1 MMKIAVA
8 LLPLTAAFM
17 PSLHQQ
23 KSSATAL
30 HATNL
35 PKTTGRSSLDPAV
48 IHRYQ
53 NLPYPDE
60 VVLAE
65 YVWVDAVGN
74 TRSKTRT
81 LNKQC
86 MVTPHQWII
95 PFNNINGLTRMS
107 MQPSTDEDLDN
118 LPHVIVTSDDI

>member
-1 MMKIAVA
+1 MMKMAVA
-8 LLPLTAAFM
+8 LLPLTAAFT

-81 LNKQC
+81 LNKSKVRTVGC
-86 MVTPHQWII
+86 SRS
-95 PFNNINGLTRMS
+95 NNR
-107 MQPSTDEDLDN
+107 TDDWGAQ
-118 LPHVIVTSDDI
+118 